1 MATVAVLIPCR
12 NAARWVPEAVQ
23 SCLDQEVD
31 VEIIAVDDGSTDD
44 TRAVL
49 KRFGPPVTVLRGSG
63 RGAPAARNLAFAAS
77 TAPFIQYLDAD
88 DVILPGKLK
97 CQVAFLEENQA
108 EIVYGDWRYWF
119 DDGTEERLDR
129 IQISGAQVD
138 PMEALLDD
146 WWIPL
151 MAPLHRRTAVVAAGG
166 WDLDIKIGQD
176 HDFLLAELRGGAR
189 MAYQPGCHSLY
200 RQGHSDQTISRTD
213 PLSWLS
219 GRSTLL
225 EKSHAALLEDGAL
238 TPARRRAL
246 ARSYQRLARWWW
258 EHDPVEAARLHRLA
272 QLTDPAARR
281 DLELPYRMMVG
292 LAGFEGAERVAQRRR
307 RLLRSLGRSVQEELH
322 PKPGR

>member
-1 MATVAVLIPCR
+1 MTTVAVLMPCR
-12 NAARWVPEAVQ
+12 NAARWVAEAVQ

-31 VEIIAVDDGSTDD
+31 VEVIAVDDGSTDA

-49 KRFGPPVTVLRGSG
+49 TRFGPPVTVLRGSG

-77 TAPFIQYLDAD
+77 TAPYIQYLDAD
-88 DVILPGKLK
+88 DVILPGKLES
-97 CQVAFLEENQA
+97 QVAFLEENQV

-119 DDGTEERLDR
+119 DDGTEQRLDR

-138 PMEALLDD
+138 PIEALLDD

-151 MAPLHRRTAVVAAGG
+151 MAPLHRRPAVVAAGG
-166 WDLDIKIGQD
+166 WDLDIKVGQD
-176 HDFLLAELRGGAR
+176 HDFLLAELLGGAR

-200 RQGHSDQTISRTD
+200 RRHSDQTISRAD

-219 GRSTLL
+219 GRSVLL

-238 TPARRRAL
+238 SPARRRAL

-258 EHDPVEAARLHRLA
+258 EHDPVEAARLDRLA
-272 QLTDPAARR
+272 QRTDPGARK
-281 DLELPYRMMVG
+281 DLELPYRAMVA
-292 LAGFEGAERVAQRRR
+292 LAGFEGAERVAHGRR
-307 RLLRSLGRSVQEELH
+307 RLLRSLGRSVPESH